1 MVLEHQTESI
11 LRLDVREMYGS
22 EQTRNSILVFRSYF
36 GLLKIHNFKKSLKP
50 TRKSWR
56 YLLVEKLVTSVKE
69 LLENM
74 YSKYDRKM
82 GFQWTAYVSKLWSE
96 MNRTTLGVGHFNTVS
111 GHFFA
116 KYIISFHKTEDLTI
130 ILRCPTF

>member
-1 MVLEHQTESI
+1 MALEHQTESI
-11 LRLDVREMYGS
+11 LRLDVGEMYGS

-50 TRKSWR
+50 TRKNWR

-82 GFQWTAYVSKLWSE
+82 GFQWTAYV
-96 MNRTTLGVGHFNTVS
+96 
-111 GHFFA
+111 
-116 KYIISFHKTEDLTI
+116 YIYIVQAFWQKATRKACD
-130 ILRCPTF
+130 